1 MSALGFVLIDG
12 EQVPY
17 HLASADVLANLPVSN
32 LSRWNDPVWAFGRVT
47 AGDRAANVQWAM
59 EMADG
64 DDISSPQWAHLLDL
78 ARRVVWS
85 VRVANRRG
93 KLPKDSTIM
102 EMMVGVRSLLRWMAS
117 AGYESFSEIDPAAAS
132 EYVDHLVESKVEV
145 EAEDEIT
152 AEGLARHIDVL
163 CRIYEQ
169 GPEMVAVPGAV
180 MAGHPFGG
188 RTAHEVAKDVTRKI
202 SGFIPPVPDPVYLAI
217 MREAL
222 EWLGP
227 RARDLGRLAAIVQR
241 ENRATHTTSNSYSYH
256 LNKVLGAF
264 VFNDDGRLAKPWHP
278 QLTGPAPTTRWIA
291 RSGKRVA
298 RRSHPLS
305 QLRLLLTDLRAACAI
320 VIQGTMGIRISE
332 LAGLKAHPVDE
343 RQWPACIEVRPSMSG
358 LSEVFYVR
366 GRVFKTRDAWQEI
379 EWVAGSRPAGT
390 AHLPPPVQAILALH
404 QAFEPWR
411 ARMQTDDL
419 IFSYGGGSGI
429 PSRAA
434 GSPILSDV
442 LRDGQKEFLARHVTL
457 PARYEG
463 WNLTTHQWRKSFAL
477 YVVRSDERLL
487 PAVSDHFKH
496 LSIAMTEQGYLGSD
510 PELLGVMEDVATREA
525 ARLLFEAVNGQSLAA
540 GKMAEVISANEATI
554 KGLMGG
560 AGTDEERISRLTEI
574 LASDDVRVWPAPWG
588 KCLFRAETARCHHQD
603 KGEFDLSARRPLYR
617 QRSPKSCGD
626 CSNLLVAPDIHGV
639 FWRERHAENLRLHE
653 QNAAAGE
660 HAAAAVA
667 AERARVSAAILRKMN
682 LATETTSD
690 AREQTHA
697 GA

>member
-145 EAEDEIT
+145 EADDEIT

-366 GRVFKTRDAWQEI
+366 GRVFKTRDGADILISIQNDREWCVLADKVLGNAALGTDARFATNPQRQANRAETDATVAAVFAAEDVEPLMAKLAAADIAFARVNEI
-379 EWVAGSRPAGT
+379 G
-390 AHLPPPVQAILALH
+390 
-404 QAFEPWR
+404 
-411 ARMQTDDL
+411 
-419 IFSYGGGSGI
+419 
-429 PSRAA
+429 
-434 GSPILSDV
+434 DV
-442 LRDGQKEFLARHVTL
+442 LKHPHLRRISVDTPSGPV
-457 PARYEG
+457 
-463 WNLTTHQWRKSFAL
+463 
-477 YVVRSDERLL
+477 LL
-487 PAVSDHFKH
+487 PAPPARTGATATTFGA
-496 LSIAMTEQGYLGSD
+496 IAALGAHTELVRREFLGG
-510 PELLGVMEDVATREA
+510 E
-525 ARLLFEAVNGQSLAA
+525 
-540 GKMAEVISANEATI
+540 
-554 KGLMGG
+554 G
-560 AGTDEERISRLTEI
+560 A
-574 LASDDVRVWPAPWG
+574 
-588 KCLFRAETARCHHQD
+588 
-603 KGEFDLSARRPLYR
+603 
-617 QRSPKSCGD
+617 
-626 CSNLLVAPDIHGV
+626 
-639 FWRERHAENLRLHE
+639 
-653 QNAAAGE
+653 
-660 HAAAAVA
+660 
-667 AERARVSAAILRKMN
+667 
-682 LATETTSD
+682 
-690 AREQTHA
+690 
-697 GA
+697 